1 MHALNEH
8 LAVLDGTPA
17 VLKVNSAG
25 RGTCGQW
32 YSLRI
37 TQNIPYEK
45 DYGIKMYNPVNLD
58 EEDNALFEDEN
69 KIMNPI
75 GKKNNSDET
84 KPINIS

>member
-1 MHALNEH
+1 
-8 LAVLDGTPA
+8 
-17 VLKVNSAG
+17 
-25 RGTCGQW
+25 
-32 YSLRI
+32 
-37 TQNIPYEK
+37 
-45 DYGIKMYNPVNLD
+45 MYNPVNLD